1 MKLLGDFTVLL
12 LANIVSGAVIK
23 QETSDARGYARR
35 SLGVQESS
43 LCIDSKG
50 TDYPYICNSIPMCL
64 YCPGKTVG
72 TVPASCATVGSSG
85 VKCLQER
92 QSFDGLWHCEYGSDK
107 MKLNSSK
114 SGKRS
119 DISTFCETTAQV
131 TQQNYSE
138 PYGTANGQCPVPSQS
153 KLGEN
158 APSFDSQMLEAHNYF
173 RCLHGSPSMTTSSA
187 MKTRATT
194 AVENSAATGE
204 LNTHL
209 RRREFGHGFGLT
221 KIWYD
226 EIVDYNYDDYTQSTG
241 VVGHFTQVVWADS
254 VNLGC
259 AHTVDID
266 SDTQIACEYDPP
278 GNLATVAAHQE
289 NVKRPI

>member
-23 QETSDARGYARR
+23 QQETSGTRVYARR
-35 SLGVQESS
+35 DLGVQESS
-43 LCIDSKG
+43 LCVESLS
-50 TDYPYICNSIPMCL
+50 TDYPYICNSIPRCL
-64 YCPGKTVG
+64 YFPGKTVG
-72 TVPASCATVGSSG
+72 DGTCQVCNGNNECSDGEDEEG
-85 VKCLQER
+85 CL
-92 QSFDGLWHCEYGSDK
+92 DY
-107 MKLNSSK
+107 SK
-114 SGKRS
+114 
-119 DISTFCETTAQV
+119 Q
-131 TQQNYSE
+131 
-138 PYGTANGQCPVPSQS
+138 YGTANGQCPVPSQS

-173 RCLHGSPSMTTSSA
+173 RCLHDSPSMTTSSA

-204 LNTHL
+204 LIHTFEGENLAIMVKMPIADAT
-209 RRREFGHGFGLT
+209 GFGLT

-241 VVGHFTQVVWADS
+241 VVGHYTQVVWADS
-254 VNLGC
+254 ANLGC
-259 AHTVDID
+259 AHTVDIND
-266 SDTQIACEYDPP
+266 DTQIACEYDPP